1 MITRSAG
8 RRLANCILA
17 FALCILSVGCNM
29 FLAKRE
35 APEAKGPRVPV
46 GDTSGLTTETLVAYL
61 NKHAEK
67 VESIDANDI
76 SLTVRGPGTPGVTL
90 DGTLM
95 VQKPRYFRL
104 VGKHPLT
111 GTEVVVGSN
120 ADQFWFYVPKM
131 QDALMHCSYT
141 DFEKGVDL
149 PFPFDPQWVPE
160 ALGMAHVPAE
170 GTNRME
176 KDEKAGIVR
185 LIQDGT
191 LHGQRVKKVT
201 VCYLAPTSRDVP
213 QVKARIVYDERGK
226 VICQATIK
234 SVTRMPIGPDR
245 AGKTVYA
252 EVPKVVKLEWPAQ
265 DASIELD
272 LGKARVN
279 QPLPMSA
286 FQMPDLGSKRIDLGR
301 DRPTG
306 RGVVP
311 AQFR

>member
-1 MITRSAG
+1 MTARDAG
-8 RRLANCILA
+8 RRLSICLLTSACCLLA
-17 FALCILSVGCNM
+17 GCNM

-46 GDTSGLTTETLVAYL
+46 GDTSGLTTERLVAYL
-61 NKHAEK
+61 NSHAEM
-67 VESIDANDI
+67 VQSIDANDI

-120 ADQFWFYVPKM
+120 QERFWFYVPKM
-131 QDALMHCSYT
+131 QDALMHCSYS
-141 DFEKGVDL
+141 DFDRGVDL

-160 ALGMAHVPAE
+160 ALGMAPVSAE
-170 GTNRME
+170 GAKQME
-176 KDEKAGIVR
+176 KDEKAGTVR

-213 QVKARIVYDERGK
+213 QVKSRIVYDERGK

-245 AGKTVYA
+245 AGKMVYA

-265 DASIELD
+265 EASLELD
-272 LGKARVN
+272 LGKARIN

-286 FQMPDLGSKRIDLGR
+286 FQMPDLGSRRVDLGR